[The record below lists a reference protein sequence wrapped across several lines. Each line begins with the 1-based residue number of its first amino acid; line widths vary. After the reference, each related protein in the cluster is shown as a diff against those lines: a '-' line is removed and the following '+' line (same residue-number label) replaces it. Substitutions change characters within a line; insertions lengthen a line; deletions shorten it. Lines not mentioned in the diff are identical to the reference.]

1 MKKAKEME
9 KFKTIFNNI
18 PNLIYD
24 AFIIEVKNKI
34 RVDFYNNNKFSTEL
48 ANTLF
53 GEELELKDTNR
64 KHIFSD
70 FATVGDFLKEH
81 SGNKEYSYTERTVF
95 YFTYKDELEK
105 VVDKFTSDYVDKIIA
120 RGIKSAIDTEKFYDY
135 RHELYAEEIDEEI
148 LYKMH
153 DKIYSMINNLENEV
167 FFIFLSSFNK
177 SKHIGSVQKTEFNE
191 NLLDFDVF

>member
-1 MKKAKEME
+1 ME

-48 ANTLF
+48 VNTLF

-81 SGNKEYSYTERTVF
+81 SGNKEYSYTERIGAVYAQGY
-95 YFTYKDELEK
+95 YFSEPLEQPLDDEN
-105 VVDKFTSDYVDKIIA
+105 VII
-120 RGIKSAIDTEKFYDY
+120 
-135 RHELYAEEIDEEI
+135 
-148 LYKMH
+148 
-153 DKIYSMINNLENEV
+153 
-167 FFIFLSSFNK
+167 
-177 SKHIGSVQKTEFNE
+177 
-191 NLLDFDVF
+191 